1 MDQGG
6 AEQLLGYGDMLYLPP
21 GTSVPIRIHGAF
33 VEDEEVHRVVKHLKS
48 SQKVEYIENITEDH
62 EQIAQSADGDHGE
75 KDALYDQAVQI
86 VIESGK
92 TSISYL
98 QRRLRIGYNRSAVL
112 IEQMEKSGILSS
124 PESNGTRTLLVKT
137 ATT

>member
-1 MDQGG
+1 
-6 AEQLLGYGDMLYLPP
+6 MLYLPP
-21 GTSVPIRIHGAF
+21 GTSVPIRVHGAF
-33 VEDEEVHRVVKHLKS
+33 VEDDEVHKVVKHLKS
-48 SQKVEYIENITEDH
+48 KQKVEYIDDVTQHH
-62 EQIAQSADGDHGE
+62 ELTQTGQPGGHDDAE

-112 IEQMEKSGILSS
+112 IEQMEKSGILSA
-124 PESNGTRTLLVKT
+124 PEQNGTRTLLVKNSQ
-137 ATT
+137 A